1 MLNNLAAYSH
11 CAFRIQARSIQGNDI
26 TAAFGEPQ
34 RKHAAA
40 THMFA
45 TLLHLRYDCQA
56 SLVCSAT
63 APDAP
68 RAWSMSG
75 HTRALYGNTPSRC
88 CPRTC
93 LWPRLAEIVP
103 ASSLQLLVIH
113 GAADISP
120 SAPFSTSSRTSHLSS
135 PTSYPVRRASL
146 RLRLGPK
153 AYAAQRKSPFPLAAQ
168 MHEVF

>member
-34 RKHAAA
+34 RRHAAA
-40 THMFA
+40 AHMFVG
-45 TLLHLRYDCQA
+45 LLHLRYVCQA
-56 SLVCSAT
+56 NLAGSAT

-75 HTRALYGNTPSRC
+75 HTRALYGIRPSRC

-113 GAADISP
+113 GEADISP
-120 SAPFSTSSRTSHLSS
+120 SAPFSTSSRTSNLSS
-135 PTSYPVRRASL
+135 PTSFPIRRASP

-153 AYAAQRKSPFPLAAQ
+153 PYAAQRKSPFPLAAQ
-168 MHEVF
+168 VHEVF